1 MAPNAPAVA
10 VLNGPN
16 LNLLGERQPEVY
28 GTETLDDVRRLC
40 LKTAQEAGLGLDFRQ
55 SNHEGEIIDAI
66 HELRKG
72 VAGVVIN
79 AAAYT
84 HTSVAIRDAIA
95 VVDAPV
101 IEVHITNVYRREAF
115 RGHSYLSD
123 VVDGTIAGCGIQG
136 YALAISRIA
145 HLNAAARADS
155 PRYE

>member
-1 MAPNAPAVA
+1 M
-10 VLNGPN
+10 
-16 LNLLGERQPEVY
+16 RQ
-28 GTETLDDVRRLC
+28 LC
-40 LKTAQEAGLGLDFRQ
+40 LQAARHAGLQLDFRQ

-66 HELRKG
+66 HELRKA

-101 IEVHITNVYRREAF
+101 IEVHITNGHRREAF

-123 VVDGTIAGCGIQG
+123 VVDGVIAGCGTQG

-145 HLNAAARADS
+145 QLRSSAPS
-155 PRYE
+155 TTSV

>member
-1 MAPNAPAVA
+1 MTPNAPVVA

-28 GTETLDDVRRLC
+28 GRETLDDVRQLC
-40 LKTAQEAGLGLDFRQ
+40 LRTARDAGLELDFRQ
-55 SNHEGEIIDAI
+55 SNHEGEIVDAI
-66 HELRKG
+66 HELRHA

-101 IEVHITNVYRREAF
+101 IEVHITNVHRREAF

-123 VVDGTIAGCGIQG
+123 VVEGVIVGCGTQG
-136 YALAISRIA
+136 YALAIARIG
-145 HLNAAARADS
+145 HLSAARPGTSS
-155 PRYE
+155 P

>member
-1 MAPNAPAVA
+1 MAPNAPVVA

-28 GTETLDDVRRLC
+28 GRETLDDVRQLC
-40 LKTAQEAGLGLDFRQ
+40 LRTARDAGLELDFRQ
-55 SNHEGEIIDAI
+55 SNHEGEILDAI
-66 HELRKG
+66 HELRRA
-72 VAGVVIN
+72 VVGVVIN

-101 IEVHITNVYRREAF
+101 IEVHITNVHRREAF

-123 VVDGTIAGCGIQG
+123 VVDGVIVGCGTQG

-145 HLNAAARADS
+145 HLHAARAGTSS
-155 PRYE
+155 P